1 MNHESENTPFIQ
13 QEFPSKEQQDSQQEQ
28 PKIVSINTLFLQNT
42 TQAFNPGK
50 MISKQ
55 FYVFSRSLKKSI
67 EQYRNNENIQF
78 TKNLTTSLEEF
89 DGVSYNNQSLNEDKS
104 ITAQGVKLFGKTI
117 SKIKDNITRTQQP
130 QEPQE
135 PQENQ
140 QQNKNETQ
148 IQQNQ
153 KQDEENI

>member
-13 QEFPSKEQQDSQQEQ
+13 QEFPSKESQDSQQEQ

-78 TKNLTTSLEEF
+78 AKNLTTSLEEF

-117 SKIKDNITRTQQP
+117 SKIKDNIIGAQQ
-130 QEPQE
+130 PQE

-140 QQNKNETQ
+140 QQNRNETH